1 MIVFGEAHLRPD
13 PWQVCRLMKRG
24 LIDRWT
30 RMHRFIGRSSTTAS
44 LHHDLFSTACITNIA
59 DSDFLHAPEVD
70 SVRSRGRRRG
80 RPPTVK
86 RQRAGTNLPRLVWGV
101 FCQGCLSILYSCDL
115 GVYKPAP
122 ISHREPGGDGLA
134 DERKRTTKLS
144 RGELAI
150 RREHRATNLYSV
162 DR

>member
-1 MIVFGEAHLRPD
+1 MITILSFRPRLRVSRSVFVAAPTFNLNSCPSTSGDRPAIRRKCLDHMIVFGEAHLRPD

-30 RMHRFIGRSSTTAS
+30 RMHRFIGRSSTSAS
-44 LHHDLFSTACITNIA
+44 SHHDLFSTACITNIA

-86 RQRAGTNLPRLVWGV
+86 RQRAGTNLPRLNPRLNAL
-101 FCQGCLSILYSCDL
+101 FSL
-115 GVYKPAP
+115 GQFAGRP
-122 ISHREPGGDGLA
+122 
-134 DERKRTTKLS
+134 
-144 RGELAI
+144 
-150 RREHRATNLYSV
+150 NN
-162 DR
+162 